1 MNSRSPPTAAD
12 SWTEGEAVTQDA
24 ARQPEVQRMNPDEAI
39 HVEEVQEAVAYIEDR
54 IEEIES
60 DNRYP
65 TGEDEEFDDVQVN
78 GYLALM
84 QCEWRGELKGLKC
97 ARNELADLA

>member
-1 MNSRSPPTAAD
+1 MD
-12 SWTEGEAVTQDA
+12 DA
-24 ARQPEVQRMNPDEAI
+24 LDAI
-39 HVEEVQEAVAYIEDR
+39 EER

-65 TGEDEEFDDVQVN
+65 TGEDEEFEDVQVN

-84 QCEWRGELKGLKC
+84 QCEWRGELKGLKR
-97 ARNELADLA
+97 ARNLLEDE